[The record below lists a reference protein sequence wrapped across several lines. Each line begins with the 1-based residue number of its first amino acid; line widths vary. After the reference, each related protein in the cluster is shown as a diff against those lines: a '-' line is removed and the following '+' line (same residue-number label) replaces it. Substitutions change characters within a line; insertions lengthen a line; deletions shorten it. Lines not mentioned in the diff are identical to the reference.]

1 MRWYRAPA
9 KVNLV
14 LRVLA
19 RRADG
24 LHEIE
29 SVVAFAEVC
38 DWLGYEPGR
47 SLELT
52 VEGPLAAEA
61 GPPEK
66 NLVLRA
72 ARGLAAQIPDLT
84 LGRFRLLKRLPA
96 AAGIGGGS
104 SDAAAALA
112 AIAEEN
118 GLALGDERLR
128 AAAIDTGADVPACL
142 FGEATLVSGIG
153 ERIGPPVTLPGVFAV
168 LANPA
173 VPAPTRHVFEALGLA
188 PGARV
193 QPAGLQQTFALDDG
207 TAMTF
212 ETLVSGANDLEA
224 AALHVAPAI
233 GSAIE
238 ALARLPEARAARM
251 SGSGATCFALF
262 DSPAAAATA
271 QRILAAEHPNWWVK
285 ATALR

>member
-29 SVVAFAEVC
+29 SVVAFAEIC
-38 DWLGYEPGR
+38 DWLGYEPGP
-47 SLELT
+47 SLELA
-52 VEGPLAAEA
+52 VEGPLAAES

-72 ARGLAAQIPDLT
+72 AHGLAAQIPDLT

-112 AIAEEN
+112 ALAEEN
-118 GLALGDERLR
+118 GLAPGDERLR
-128 AAAIDTGADVPACL
+128 SAAIETGADVPVCL

-153 ERIGPPVTLPGVFAV
+153 ERIGPPVALPGVFAV
-168 LANPA
+168 LANPG

-193 QPAGLQQTFALDDG
+193 QPAGLQQMLALEG
-207 TAMTF
+207 GAGKTF

-224 AALHVAPAI
+224 AALRVAPAI
-233 GSAIE
+233 GPALE
-238 ALARLPEARAARM
+238 ALARLPGARAARM

-262 DSPAAAATA
+262 ASPDAAAMA

-285 ATALR
+285 ATTLR